1 MADRYFD
8 GDDGFALY
16 RVTPD
21 LDIYYLE
28 WSKKRWRQDNSL
40 AHVVTPVGGEQG
52 IEPISEEE
60 AWELLARRFDAPVA
74 DALLDS

>member
-1 MADRYFD
+1 MADRYYD
-8 GDDGFALY
+8 GDDGWALY

-28 WSKKRWRQDNSL
+28 WAKKRWKKDNSM

-52 IEPISEEE
+52 IEDITK
-60 AWELLARRFDAPVA
+60 ARAREILEVRFNVSIAR
-74 DALLDS
+74 ALVP